1 MKNARLIKCYMY
13 MVLLVIKKII
23 NRLSLVLLHGIC
35 IFLMEG
41 ILVCLRLI
49 ASQALQKEINP
60 KHMCLISINS
70 KVIR

>member
-1 MKNARLIKCYMY
+1 M
-13 MVLLVIKKII
+13 
-23 NRLSLVLLHGIC
+23 
-35 IFLMEG
+35 FLMEG
-41 ILVCLRLI
+41 ILVCLLLI